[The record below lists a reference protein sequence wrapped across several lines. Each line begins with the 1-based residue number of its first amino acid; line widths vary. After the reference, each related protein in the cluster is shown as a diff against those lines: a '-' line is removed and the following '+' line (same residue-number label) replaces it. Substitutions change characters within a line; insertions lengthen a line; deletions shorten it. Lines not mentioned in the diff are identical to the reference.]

1 MEERSSAAPAVRQL
15 RQLQHDLSTGF
26 ENFSIRNAEAAIYNV
41 FVCFDLVPQ
50 QLVTLYVFWMF
61 YLPICAGAVLSPLLF
76 FTQFNI
82 LIIEVSYNSLNQHW
96 PARTAASGGFNIQI
110 VFRKK

>member
-50 QLVTLYVFWMF
+50 QLVTLYVF
-61 YLPICAGAVLSPLLF
+61 
-76 FTQFNI
+76 
-82 LIIEVSYNSLNQHW
+82 
-96 PARTAASGGFNIQI
+96 
-110 VFRKK
+110 